1 MINQK
6 HFVWAIEIQG
16 TSHTDELTVTDAT
29 TGICLTNPEILI
41 NTISQNPQKGK
52 MCSAF
57 IIVLVALSVY
67 SQFCLVIGES
77 WILCLQFSKY
87 DD

>member
-6 HFVWAIEIQG
+6 YFVWVIRIQG
-16 TSHTDELTVTDAT
+16 TSHTDELTVTGAAT
-29 TGICLTNPEILI
+29 GVCPTNPEILI

-57 IIVLVALSVY
+57 ITVLVALLVY
-67 SQFCLVIGES
+67 S
-77 WILCLQFSKY
+77 
-87 DD
+87 